1 MLVNF
6 RGIHVIA
13 CLKID
18 MKSARHGHKK
28 FLSNGNVHVEKTVKR
43 RGKNGDLKVYG
54 ILMVAMVLLVTMMRF
69 RKINSKFGL

>member
-6 RGIHVIA
+6 KGIHVIA

-28 FLSNGNVHVEKTVKR
+28 FLSNGNVHVEKTMKR
-43 RGKNGDLKVYG
+43 RGKNGLWYFNGGNGAPCHHDEV
-54 ILMVAMVLLVTMMRF
+54 
-69 RKINSKFGL
+69 